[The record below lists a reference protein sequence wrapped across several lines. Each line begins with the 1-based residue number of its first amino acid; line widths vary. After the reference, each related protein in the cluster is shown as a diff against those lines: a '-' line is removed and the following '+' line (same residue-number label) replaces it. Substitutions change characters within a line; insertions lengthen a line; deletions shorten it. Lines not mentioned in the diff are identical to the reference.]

1 MVLAFQGALYLFSVP
16 TSCEF
21 VDCRTRRRSA
31 RIRHCCRACS
41 TSRGSQAA
49 TAWGTRKPSHYAPP
63 SRRNVFADDYGPG
76 TMLTAKLFGLAAR
89 LARRLD
95 SEVPMNKAST
105 WIVLTVV
112 VSVTGSALA
121 LMNDARKS
129 SHHVWC
135 APSSGIRHQAKSGHS

>member
-1 MVLAFQGALYLFSVP
+1 
-16 TSCEF
+16 
-21 VDCRTRRRSA
+21 
-31 RIRHCCRACS
+31 
-41 TSRGSQAA
+41 
-49 TAWGTRKPSHYAPP
+49 
-63 SRRNVFADDYGPG
+63 VFADDYGPG

-121 LMNDARKS
+121 LMNDACKS